1 MPLLSH
7 DQQISVE
14 HVQNLKEY
22 SLFLALDYFK
32 KVRGGLPSSKYC
44 YYNPALHYF

>member
-1 MPLLSH
+1 MPLWSH

-32 KVRGGLPSSKYC
+32 KVKRWTTQQQIL
-44 YYNPALHYF
+44 LL